1 MKLSDDTT
9 LVICQRVSGRAPEVP
24 STVRQCSHCQKHVYV
39 SHVTLARIEKESVG
53 KPIVFACLECL
64 PTYDVDL
71 GDTMQPSPEQLAEI
85 EAATGNKLT
94 EEDVRRGM
102 ERFKNM
108 YRRGRSERN

>member
-1 MKLSDDTT
+1 
-9 LVICQRVSGRAPEVP
+9 
-24 STVRQCSHCQKHVYV
+24 
-39 SHVTLARIEKESVG
+39 
-53 KPIVFACLECL
+53 
-64 PTYDVDL
+64 VDL